1 MPGLL
6 QSRNK
11 EADPD
16 KLNAR
21 LEVCP
26 LLFILDVSYCFGNES
41 ISLRY
46 LIIGGTM
53 L

>member
-26 LLFILDVSYCFGNES
+26 LLFILHVSTSTSPNATASVMNLFLS
-41 ISLRY
+41 
-46 LIIGGTM
+46 GT
-53 L
+53 